1 MRWISGRVQQRH
13 RGDGACAARGMASA
27 LAQRY
32 FI

>member
-1 MRWISGRVQQRH
+1 MRWISSRVQQRH
-13 RGDGACAARGMASA
+13 RGDGACVTRGMASA